1 MIKLETFKSGNR
13 VKQDLYYS
21 FIPNHINDFWKWDN
35 SDINILLETANLELG
50 GLNSFS
56 DLIPDIDIYIRMHI
70 KAEANKSSRIEGT
83 KTSIEEEMMN
93 IEDIDPEKRNDYE
106 EVHNYIKALD
116 YGIDQILNGKL
127 PFSSRLIKEIHKILL
142 NGVRGKNKYPGEY
155 RISQNWIGGSKPSDA
170 KHVPPPNYMLN
181 DLMSDLEKFI
191 HNDDLKISHLIK
203 IAILHYQFETI
214 HPFSD
219 GNGRVGRLMI
229 PLYLLD
235 KKILNKPCFYI
246 SDYFEKNRTE
256 YYDALT
262 RVRENN
268 DMTGWI
274 KFFLKAVIVTS
285 QMAKKKF
292 QKVVIQ
298 VKEYE
303 SIAPTLKGKWEN
315 ILKILNIFYSEPILK
330 SNEIVSKT
338 GLSKTTVNSILKNM
352 EEKEILSELT
362 NYKRNKMYILRR
374 YFMIFIEGIDLD
386 EI

>member
-70 KAEANKSSRIEGT
+70 KTEANKSSRIEGT

-155 RISQNWIGGSKPSDA
+155 RISQNWIGGGKPSDT

-191 HNDDLKISHLIK
+191 HNDDLKIPHLIK

-274 KFFLKAVIVTS
+274 KFFLKAVIVTA

-374 YFMIFIEGIDLD
+374 YFMIFIDGIDFD

>member
-70 KAEANKSSRIEGT
+70 KTEANKSSRIEGT

-191 HNDDLKISHLIK
+191 HNDDLKIPHLIK

-274 KFFLKAVIVTS
+274 KFFLQAVIVTS

>member
-191 HNDDLKISHLIK
+191 HNDDLKIPHLIK

>member
-70 KAEANKSSRIEGT
+70 KTEANKSSRIEGT

-170 KHVPPPNYMLN
+170 KHVPPPHYMLN

-191 HNDDLKISHLIK
+191 HNDDLKIPHLIK

-274 KFFLKAVIVTS
+274 KFFLKAVIVTA

>member
-21 FIPNHINDFWKWDN
+21 FIPNNINDVWKWDN
-35 SDINILLETANLELG
+35 SDINILLETANLALG

-70 KAEANKSSRIEGT
+70 KTEANKSSRIEGT

-116 YGIDQILNGKL
+116 YGINQILNGKL

-170 KHVPPPNYMLN
+170 KHVPPPHYMLN

-191 HNDDLKISHLIK
+191 HNDDLKIPHLIK

-219 GNGRVGRLMI
+219 GNGRVGRLLI

-262 RVRENN
+262 RVRESN
-268 DMTGWI
+268 DMAGWI
-274 KFFLKAVIVTS
+274 KFFLKAVIATA
-285 QMAKKKF
+285 QTAKKKF

-303 SIAPTLKGKWEN
+303 TMAPTLKGKWEN

-352 EEKEILSELT
+352 EEKGILSELT
-362 NYKRNKMYILRR
+362 NYKRNKMYVLQG
-374 YFMIFIEGIDLD
+374 YFMIFIEGIDID